1 MQPMEN
7 NKDPKQVTRA
17 HLFARIEAFQLIPQ
31 PEPAEAEQDQE
42 AASGEAHPPKEEE

>member
-1 MQPMEN
+1 MQPMKN

-31 PEPAEAEQDQE
+31 PEPAETELQPDPATDKAPPAE
-42 AASGEAHPPKEEE
+42 AKE

>member
-1 MQPMEN
+1 MEN

-31 PEPAEAEQDQE
+31 PEPTEAEQNPE
-42 AASGEAHPPKEEE
+42 GTSGDSNLRKEEE